1 MSPCRFSRFA
11 VALAA
16 LLLVAGLGSAPAAAA
31 SPKAKPAAAAPGKK
45 RPAKVTF
52 HEAPSAEKPAERA
65 RRLKREQPDDAVRQ
79 VSVFVPKQAGAD

>member
-16 LLLVAGLGSAPAAAA
+16 LLLVAGLGSAPVAAA

-65 RRLKREQPDDAVRQ
+65 RRLKRECKGRPN
-79 VSVFVPKQAGAD
+79 AGMCLGYAS